1 MIIDGENTELNTV
14 SVYVLEEDEGSQIS
28 RPRNPG
34 QYCADIST
42 ISDRFKFS
50 DTEGESPSSDN
61 DNEEDGYILEQ
72 RLKIIG
78 NCKNVFIFLSFLS
91 RGLVNN
97 PLPAAN

>member
-14 SVYVLEEDEGSQIS
+14 SVYVLEEDEGSRIS

-91 RGLVNN
+91 WGLVNN

>member
-14 SVYVLEEDEGSQIS
+14 SVYVLDEDEGFKILRPSQ
-28 RPRNPG
+28 G

-42 ISDRFKFS
+42 ISDKFKFS

>member
-14 SVYVLEEDEGSQIS
+14 SVYVLEEDEGSRIS
-28 RPRNPG
+28 RPRNRD